1 MTVSDRKLEDWAEQ
15 KVPTCIHLINT
26 VQEVVGGPRDA
37 VAAHAQSAVCALVAR
52 VIGATAKNEGHR
64 PTQHT

>member
-1 MTVSDRKLEDWAEQ
+1 MTVSDWKLDDREEQ

-26 VQEVVGGPRDA
+26 VQEVVRGPRDA
-37 VAAHAQSAVCALVAR
+37 VAAHAESAVCALITR
-52 VIGATAKNEGHR
+52 VIGATVKNEGHR